1 MDSRMKRSLDGIFY
15 PRSIAVI
22 GASNNP
28 KTWGQRT
35 LKDILAG
42 GFRGPVYPIHPKDE
56 IIQGLPAFRGLADVP
71 GDIDL
76 AVIVVNAGLAP
87 DMIQACIDRGVKG
100 GILISAGFAEVS
112 EDGAE
117 QQRRIARL
125 ARESGFYFIG
135 PNCLGVFSAIG
146 RVNTMYHARSP
157 QPPTGPISFISQSG
171 TLGMYFYESAR
182 KNGFGMDKFISCG
195 NQAAVH
201 FTDLLEYLGEDPHTR
216 VITGYM
222 EDVGDGRRFV
232 EAARRV
238 TAQKP
243 VVLYK
248 AGATEAS
255 ARAARSHTAAMASND
270 EVFEAAC
277 RQAGVIRMDD
287 VMEMFDL
294 VEALCYQP
302 LPRGNRVAIISDGGG
317 FNVTSAQACTRM
329 GLELPLLSDETQAAI
344 RGHMLPYGPPPLN
357 PVDCIAIKPGD
368 AYNQV
373 IEIVA
378 ARDDIDGLIV
388 MPLLPVYQRGTPVS
402 EMIDGLKYA
411 ERLAMVPEKFGKPLI
426 LFSMEEWVSEVS
438 MEIFKSRNVP
448 SFADP
453 EDCAR
458 AMYGLVRYAEV
469 RRRSA

>member
-1 MDSRMKRSLDGIFY
+1 MDHRMERSLDAIFY

-35 LKDILAG
+35 LADILAG
-42 GFRGPVYPIHPKDE
+42 GFRGEVYPLHPKDE
-56 IIQGLPAFRGLADVP
+56 VVQGLPAFRRLADVP

-76 AVIVVNAGLAP
+76 AIIVVNAALVP
-87 DMIQACIDRGVKG
+87 EMVQACIERKVKG
-100 GILISAGFAEVS
+100 GIVITAGFAETGAA
-112 EDGAE
+112 GAE
-117 QQRRIARL
+117 QQRRL
-125 ARESGFYFIG
+125 ARTAEESGFYFIG
-135 PNCLGVFSAIG
+135 PNCLGIFSALAK
-146 RVNTMYHARSP
+146 VNTMYHARIQ
-157 QPPTGPISFISQSG
+157 QPAAGPVSFISQSG
-171 TLGMYFYESAR
+171 TLGMYFYHGSL

-201 FTDLLEYLGEDPHTR
+201 FTDLMEYLGDDPHTR

-222 EDVGDGRRFV
+222 EDVGDGRRFL

-238 TAQKP
+238 TAKKP

-294 VEALCYQP
+294 VEALCHQP
-302 LPRGNRVAIISDGGG
+302 LPRGRRVAVISDGGG
-317 FNVTSAQACTRM
+317 FNVTTAQALTRM
-329 GLELPLLSDETQAAI
+329 GLELPVLDAETQAAL
-344 RGHMLPYGPPPLN
+344 RAHMLPFGPPPVN
-357 PVDCIAIKPGD
+357 PIDCIAIKPGD

-373 IEIVA
+373 LEIVA
-378 ARDDIDGLIV
+378 GRDEIDGLIV
-388 MPLLPVYQRGTPVS
+388 MPLLPMYQRGTPVA
-402 EMIDGLKYA
+402 EMIEGLKHA
-411 ERLAMVPEKFGKPLI
+411 ERLAAIPEKFGKPLI
-426 LFSMEEWVSEVS
+426 LSSMKEWLSDVSYEV
-438 MEIFKSRNVP
+438 FKSRNIPIFAYP
-448 SFADP
+448 SDT
-453 EDCAR
+453 AR
-458 AMYGLVRYAEV
+458 AMAGLVRYAEV